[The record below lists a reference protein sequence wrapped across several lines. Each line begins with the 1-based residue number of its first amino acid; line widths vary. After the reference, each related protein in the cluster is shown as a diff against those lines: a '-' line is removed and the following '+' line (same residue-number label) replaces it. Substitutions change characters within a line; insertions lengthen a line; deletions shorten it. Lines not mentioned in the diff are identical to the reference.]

1 MQKVISGTPIEVN
14 DEGFLID
21 PSQWNEAIAAGLAEE
36 ESVGPLTE
44 AHWKVL
50 HHLRAKHAAGEE
62 VTIRQLGK
70 SGVVSTKDLYTLFP
84 NGPLKKAAR
93 IAGVPKPVGC
103 I

>member
-1 MQKVISGTPIEVN
+1 MQKTIAGATIDVN
-14 DEGFLID
+14 EEGFLTD
-21 PSQWNEAIAAGLAEE
+21 PSQWNEAVAAALAAE

-70 SGVVSTKDLYTLFP
+70 SGVVTTKDLYALFP

>member
-21 PSQWNEAIAAGLAEE
+21 PSQWNESIAAGLAEE

>member
-1 MQKVISGTPIEVN
+1 MQKTIAGATIDVN
-14 DEGFLID
+14 EEGFLTD
-21 PSQWNEAIAAGLAEE
+21 PSQWNEAVAAALAAE

-44 AHWKVL
+44 GHWKVL
-50 HHLRAKHAAGEE
+50 HHLRVKHAAGEE

-70 SGVVSTKDLYTLFP
+70 SGVVTTKDLYALFP

>member
-1 MQKVISGTPIEVN
+1 MQKNIAGSTQEVTE
-14 DEGFLID
+14 EGFLAD
-21 PSQWNEAIAAGLAEE
+21 PSQWNEAIAAALAAEE
-36 ESVGPLTE
+36 GVGPLTD

-50 HHLRAKHAAGEE
+50 QHLRAKHAAGEE

-70 SGVVSTKDLYTLFP
+70 SGIVSTKDLYTLFP
-84 NGPLKKAAR
+84 NGPLKKAAK

>member
-1 MQKVISGTPIEVN
+1 MQKNIAGSTLEVTE
-14 DEGFLID
+14 EGFLAD
-21 PSQWNEAIAAGLAEE
+21 PSQWNEVIAAALAAEE
-36 ESVGPLTE
+36 GVGPLTD

-50 HHLRAKHAAGEE
+50 QHLRAKHAAGEE

-70 SGVVSTKDLYTLFP
+70 SGIVSTKDIYTLFP
-84 NGPLKKAAR
+84 NGPLKKAAK